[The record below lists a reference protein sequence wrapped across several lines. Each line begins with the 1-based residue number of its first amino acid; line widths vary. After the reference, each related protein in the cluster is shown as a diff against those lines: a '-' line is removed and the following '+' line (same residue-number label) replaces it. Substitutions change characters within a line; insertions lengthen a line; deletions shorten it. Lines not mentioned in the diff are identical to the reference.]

1 MDGSSETSFAD
12 EGGSFRAGRDWV
24 HAGSTSAIP
33 KRGIDEATC
42 QRYGYLV
49 GEYEPE
55 EHLRNAHGKYAGLKC
70 HIASHRDASGTIAVQ
85 NIRIKGKQFV
95 IRGDSKQFGFW
106 GQHLFSRGKYLTIT
120 EGELDALSVAQA
132 FGLKWPVVSLPH
144 GVKSAKK
151 CVQRHYEWLDGFD
164 QIVLMLDMDEQ
175 GRECAAEMAEMLP
188 AGKVKIASLPMKDA
202 NECLMAGQ
210 VEAIVR
216 AFWDARPYRP
226 DGIVMASDLR
236 AVLMTDPPVGI
247 PYPWEGLTRLTRGIR
262 GGELVTITAGSG
274 IGKTTLMKEIAYHLH
289 LGHEKSIGMLMLE
302 ESNRKTLEGLVG
314 LHLNKNIIVDR
325 SKATPEE
332 IMLAFDTLFVRDV
345 AIYDHFGSTDVD
357 NIVNRLRYMSKA
369 AGVQFAFLD
378 HISIMVSGNAD
389 NDERRTIDAAM
400 TKLRTL
406 VEETGMGLFLISHLK
421 RPQGDKGHEDGAQIR
436 LGQLR
441 GSHAI
446 VQLSDIAIGLQK
458 PEDDTGG
465 DTVEAVVLKNRFTGE
480 RGSAGLLQ
488 YNRDTGRLTESVF

>member
-1 MDGSSETSFAD
+1 
-12 EGGSFRAGRDWV
+12 
-24 HAGSTSAIP
+24 
-33 KRGIDEATC
+33 
-42 QRYGYLV
+42 
-49 GEYEPE
+49 
-55 EHLRNAHGKYAGLKC
+55 
-70 HIASHRDASGTIAVQ
+70 
-85 NIRIKGKQFV
+85 
-95 IRGDSKQFGFW
+95 
-106 GQHLFSRGKYLTIT
+106 
-120 EGELDALSVAQA
+120 
-132 FGLKWPVVSLPH
+132 
-144 GVKSAKK
+144 
-151 CVQRHYEWLDGFD
+151 
-164 QIVLMLDMDEQ
+164 
-175 GRECAAEMAEMLP
+175 
-188 AGKVKIASLPMKDA
+188 
-202 NECLMAGQ
+202 
-210 VEAIVR
+210 
-216 AFWDARPYRP
+216 
-226 DGIVMASDLR
+226 
-236 AVLMTDPPVGI
+236 
-247 PYPWEGLTRLTRGIR
+247 
-262 GGELVTITAGSG
+262 
-274 IGKTTLMKEIAYHLH
+274 
-289 LGHEKSIGMLMLE
+289 
-302 ESNRKTLEGLVG
+302 
-314 LHLNKNIIVDR
+314 
-325 SKATPEE
+325 
-332 IMLAFDTLFVRDV
+332 MLAFDTLFVRDV